1 MADYTSTNLKYE
13 GDKNTEGLE
22 IGRATSDLLGFY
34 GATPVTAQSVGTAVA
49 TTVAISTGTIWGF
62 ATSTQA
68 NNLTVQV
75 AAIVT
80 ALKNLGLGV

>member
-1 MADYTSTNLKYE
+1 MTISGIKELSDS
-13 GDKNTEGLE
+13 NTDGVRM
-22 IGRATSDLLGFY
+22 GRTTTAKLGFY
-34 GATPVTAQSVGTAVA
+34 GTTPTTIQSVGTAVA

-75 AAIVT
+75 AAIAT
-80 ALKNLGLGV
+80 ALKNLGLSS